1 MSEPTIGQSVLRKE
15 DQRFI
20 TGTGNYT
27 DDINVR
33 GQAYGYFVRSPFAHA
48 QIKGIDIADAVAMDG
63 VIAVLTGAELAAD
76 GLGALPCGWMIHSK
90 DGSEMKSP
98 AHPVMAA
105 NTANYAGEPLALV
118 VAESFKQAKN
128 AAELVSVDYSEL
140 TPVADL
146 RTAQSAEQIY
156 DEIPANTSYEW
167 ELGDRDATDAAFTE
181 AAHVTRY
188 ELTNNRLIPNAIEP
202 RAAIA
207 DYNPGTDELTLYTTS
222 QNPHLTRL
230 VLTAFV
236 QLAPEHKLRVIA
248 PDVGGGFGSKIFI
261 YSEETA
267 LGWASKRL
275 GLPIKWTAE
284 RSESFL
290 TDAHGRDH
298 VTEAELA
305 LDKDGMF
312 LGLRVKTL
320 ANMGAYLSTFS
331 AAVPTYLYGTLLAGQ
346 YK

>member
-98 AHPVMAA
+98 AHPIMAA

-128 AAELVSVDYSEL
+128 AAELVSVDYAEL

-146 RTAQSAEQIY
+146 RTAQSA
-156 DEIPANTSYEW
+156 
-167 ELGDRDATDAAFTE
+167 
-181 AAHVTRY
+181 
-188 ELTNNRLIPNAIEP
+188 
-202 RAAIA
+202 
-207 DYNPGTDELTLYTTS
+207 
-222 QNPHLTRL
+222 
-230 VLTAFV
+230 
-236 QLAPEHKLRVIA
+236 
-248 PDVGGGFGSKIFI
+248 
-261 YSEETA
+261 
-267 LGWASKRL
+267 
-275 GLPIKWTAE
+275 
-284 RSESFL
+284 
-290 TDAHGRDH
+290 
-298 VTEAELA
+298 
-305 LDKDGMF
+305 
-312 LGLRVKTL
+312 
-320 ANMGAYLSTFS
+320 
-331 AAVPTYLYGTLLAGQ
+331 
-346 YK
+346 

>member
-1 MSEPTIGQSVLRKE
+1 M
-15 DQRFI
+15 
-20 TGTGNYT
+20 
-27 DDINVR
+27 
-33 GQAYGYFVRSPFAHA
+33 
-48 QIKGIDIADAVAMDG
+48 
-63 VIAVLTGAELAAD
+63 
-76 GLGALPCGWMIHSK
+76 
-90 DGSEMKSP
+90 
-98 AHPVMAA
+98 
-105 NTANYAGEPLALV
+105 V
-118 VAESFKQAKN
+118 VADSIKLAKN
-128 AAELVSVDYSEL
+128 AAEMVDVEYGEL
-140 TPVADL
+140 NPVVDL
-146 RTAQSAEQIY
+146 RTAQSEEQIY
-156 DEIPANTSYEW
+156 AEIPSNTSYEW
-167 ELGDRDATDAAFTE
+167 ELGDLEATVAAFDS
-181 AAHVTRY
+181 AAHITRY

-207 DYNPGTDELTLYTTS
+207 DFNPGTEELTLYTTS

-305 LDKDGMF
+305 LDEDGF
-312 LGLRVKTL
+312 FIGLRVKTL

-346 YK
+346 YKTPNIYVG